1 MSLHRRNFLSSGLA
15 AAGAAATPALAQE
28 NGIRYSAIALQL
40 ECDAVNQDKE
50 PQAARAR
57 MMASIE
63 RIGRQVGASAGFVR
77 TFNGT
82 DVRLVVLP
90 EYFLTG
96 FPLGETRQEWKAKA
110 SIDIDGAEYKA
121 LGAIAKARNLFLAG
135 NAYENDPA
143 FPDLYFQA
151 NFVIAPTGAVI
162 LRYRRLISLFTP
174 TPYDVWDRY
183 LQVYGEAAI
192 FPVADTEIGKL
203 ATIASEEILY
213 PEIARMHALK
223 GAEVLIHPT
232 SEVGAP
238 DLTQK
243 DIAKRA
249 RAIETMAY
257 VVSANSAG
265 VVGYPIPEA
274 STDAMSKVVDY
285 GGKVMAVAGEGESMV
300 ANAVID
306 LPALRAYRRRTGMS
320 NFLARQP
327 NQLYAR
333 FYANSTLAPANKM
346 ANGQMME
353 QREVIARQRAVI
365 ERMVADGVIK

>member
-1 MSLHRRNFLSSGLA
+1 MQSSRRTLLATGLA
-15 AAGAAATPALAQE
+15 AAIVSPVPAQE
-28 NGIRYSAIALQL
+28 NGPRYSAMALQL
-40 ECDAVNQDKE
+40 ECDAVNQDRE
-50 PQAARAR
+50 PAAARAR
-57 MMASIE
+57 MMRAID
-63 RIGRQVGASAGFVR
+63 RIGRQVGASIGFVR

-110 SIDIDGAEYKA
+110 SIDIDGAEYGT
-121 LGAIAKARNLFLAG
+121 LGAIAKARNIFLAG

-143 FPDLYFQA
+143 FPELYFQA
-151 NFVIAPTGAVI
+151 NFVIGPSGAVV

-174 TPYDVWDRY
+174 SPYDVWDAY
-183 LQVYGEAAI
+183 LKAYGEDAI

-232 SEVGAP
+232 SEVGSP

-249 RAIETMAY
+249 RAIESMAY

-265 VVGYPIPEA
+265 VVGYPIPAA

-285 GGKVMAVAGEGESMV
+285 NGKVMAVAGEGESMV
-300 ANAVID
+300 AHAVID
-306 LPALRAYRRRTGMS
+306 LPALRAHRRRTGMS

-333 FYANSTLAPANKM
+333 FYERAQFAPPNKM
-346 ANGQMME
+346 AGGQMME
-353 QREVIARQRAVI
+353 QREVIARQRALI
-365 ERMVADGVIK
+365 DRMVADGVIK